1 MEDKLQILKFDK
13 PWYVMVEDHEMCQS
27 IFDDLL
33 EKVDRE
39 IAIKNK
45 LDALMARAQERQRR
59 YEILKFDRP
68 WCEMVEEPEICESIF
83 DDLLEKVD
91 REIAIKNKLDALMA
105 RAQERQRRYEILK
118 FDRPWCEMVEEPEIC
133 ESIFDD
139 LLEKV
144 DREIAIKNKLD
155 ALMARAQERQRRYEI
170 LKFDRPWCEM
180 VEEPEICESIF
191 DDLLEKVD
199 REIAIKN
206 KLDALMARAQ
216 ERQRR
221 YEILKFDRPWCEMVE
236 EPEIC
241 ESIFDD
247 LLEKVD
253 REIAIK
259 NKLDALMARAQER
272 QRRYEI
278 LKFDR
283 PWCEMVEEPEICE
296 SIFDDL
302 LEKVDREIAI
312 KNKLDAL
319 MARAQERQR
328 RYEILKFDRPWCEM
342 VEEPE
347 ICEDILDDLTTGVE
361 TEDDTQHFKHVMATV
376 LDELKSKIPVLQE
389 QETTLLKKDAS
400 MKDTNADIKKTDNT
414 LSVVTRRTFFQNMKK
429 RLRKMFFSC
438 CMKQGEDCD
447 TC

>member
-13 PWYVMVEDHEMCQS
+13 PWYVMVEDHEMCQ
-27 IFDDLL
+27 
-33 EKVDRE
+33 
-39 IAIKNK
+39 
-45 LDALMARAQERQRR
+45 
-59 YEILKFDRP
+59 
-68 WCEMVEEPEICESIF
+68 
-83 DDLLEKVD
+83 
-91 REIAIKNKLDALMA
+91 
-105 RAQERQRRYEILK
+105 
-118 FDRPWCEMVEEPEIC
+118 
-133 ESIFDD
+133 
-139 LLEKV
+139 
-144 DREIAIKNKLD
+144 
-155 ALMARAQERQRRYEI
+155 
-170 LKFDRPWCEM
+170 
-180 VEEPEICESIF
+180 
-191 DDLLEKVD
+191 
-199 REIAIKN
+199 
-206 KLDALMARAQ
+206 
-216 ERQRR
+216 
-221 YEILKFDRPWCEMVE
+221 
-236 EPEIC
+236 
-241 ESIFDD
+241 
-247 LLEKVD
+247 
-253 REIAIK
+253 
-259 NKLDALMARAQER
+259 
-272 QRRYEI
+272 
-278 LKFDR
+278 
-283 PWCEMVEEPEICE
+283 